1 MKKILLDILFGFIIF
16 ISNIYGNSLDDV
28 VIKNNKKT
36 IDFLDSILKDE
47 VYIKFLN
54 TYPDERGEITNFD
67 YKENIIDTII
77 QWLKSYGE
85 GTAMRFLFH
94 VHHMLEK
101 LYHVVPE
108 EERFSELDRFRFF
121 TFRELHYLYDCI
133 LNSQKKCL
141 NYFYSN
147 FIVYMK
153 DLNTRYKL
161 Q

>member
-1 MKKILLDILFGFIIF
+1 MKKLLFKILFVFIIF

-28 VIKNNKKT
+28 VIKNNKQT
-36 IDFLDSILKDE
+36 IVFLDSILKDE
-47 VYIKFLN
+47 VYIQVLN
-54 TYPDERGEITNFD
+54 AKPDERIEIPNFD
-67 YKENIIDTII
+67 YKENMMDTII
-77 QWLKSYGE
+77 QELKSYGD

-94 VHHMLEK
+94 VDHMLEK

-108 EERFSELDRFRFF
+108 KERFDELDRFRFF
-121 TFRELHYLYDCI
+121 TFRELHYLYNCI

-153 DLNTRYKL
+153 DLNKRYKI